1 MDVDLGEMYVF
12 ECVLGCCSFE
22 YKQQSFGVGP
32 HIIVK
37 GNSHVL
43 VRRDLKKTV
52 KRERCKKVGRCTHN
66 FLELLQVG
74 DFGYLVCLVGDVLL

>member
-1 MDVDLGEMYVF
+1 MYVL

-22 YKQQSFGVGP
+22 YKQESFGVGP

-37 GNSHVL
+37 GNSHVF

-52 KRERCKKVGRCTHN
+52 KWKCCKVGRCTHN
-66 FLELLQVG
+66 FVELRQVD